1 MLNLDQLILD
11 NYLMLRRTHYFLSAV
26 KPSQVLL
33 TNPVIE
39 FREINLLVPF
49 LDLEDD
55 PAEELLPEL
64 LPELLLKVIHD
75 PHINDLLFIFIVKEN
90 GIEEADLY
98 LNLLLLDISEQNS
111 VSFDKIGVSIIDI
124 REWLADWNI
133 LSPRIDGF
141 YSFFPSLTDY
151 PIPLAECLEDLPQLT
166 LDADQSI
173 VENLYAS
180 RLQKS
185 GELGALAA
193 DSFRRRNWSDSI
205 RLYQKAID
213 YNPFKPSLWVD
224 MSSALLQSGQYLPAK
239 QFIQKAIVL
248 DSSQSIYYNNLGL
261 IHEALGEYSEA
272 IESYQIAI
280 QIDLK
285 DSNSYCNLG
294 NLLIRLN
301 QIGEAEDVYRNGI
314 NANPWHFGLYLNLGN
329 LCLQNDRYTEA
340 IVQYQSAL
348 KYSPNNPDILGN
360 LSIATQNIDPKK
372 SLFYKGKQLEIQKD
386 YPEAIGRYEQVVEI
400 DPFYWE
406 AYLGLCNCYQGQ
418 QEFPKVGLLV
428 EKIGDQIRNRSN
440 QSDFDFDF
448 DFRILDFVLIHKLF
462 SYLNRQDEH
471 PLSRYLVE
479 NSNLFQTT
487 AFSQLFS
494 AVNFPILYESEAEME
509 EIRQHF
515 IQVLEKIKSLDLDLD
530 LEESHI
536 QSELFGLIQGFVHAF
551 INYQCK
557 NDLEIQ
563 CLYATIVEKIL
574 AIRYPQFSQP
584 LSIPALKKGERIRL
598 GYISYHLRG
607 HNGARWA
614 LGWLKNHDRSVFEI
628 YTYHLGDS
636 LDAVTQE
643 FCENAD
649 YFKHLPN
656 EDFLS
661 FSDWLDC
668 VLQSIRQDDLHIL
681 IFPDIGM
688 EVRTILLSKLRL
700 APIQCTAWGHPI
712 TSGSKYVDYY
722 LSSHLMEPD
731 NAQDHYTEKIIR
743 LPNLGLCYP
752 HPCPTQSSR
761 TRSSFDLPDDRII
774 YLSCQSL
781 FKYLPQYDFIYPEI
795 ARQIPNA
802 CFVFLETFYLK
813 SKFNNRLERAFS
825 KVGLSSQNYCQ
836 ILPGQS
842 WQNYIQLQYLSD
854 IYLDTIAWTGGN
866 STLEAI
872 ACALP
877 VVTYPG
883 EFMRSRHSYAIL
895 QQLGVTETIAH
906 SIDEYIEIA
915 VELGRNQGWRQS
927 IANQYKQRQSR
938 LFNDRSVTQ
947 SLDQVLITLF
957 SDIVQ
962 NSSSAHH
969 HKG

>member
-1 MLNLDQLILD
+1 MLNSDPLILD

-26 KPSQVLL
+26 KPSEVLW
-33 TNPVIE
+33 TNPIIE
-39 FREINLLVPF
+39 PREINLLVPF
-49 LDLEDD
+49 LDLEDPSED
-55 PAEELLPEL
+55 LLIG
-64 LPELLLKVIHD
+64 LLLNVIHD

-90 GIEEADLY
+90 EVEEADLY
-98 LNLLLLDISEQNS
+98 LNLLLLDISEKNA

-124 REWLADWNI
+124 GELLADWNI

-180 RLQKS
+180 RLRKS

-193 DSFRRRNWSDSI
+193 NSFRQRNWSDSI
-205 RLYQKAID
+205 QLYQKAID

-272 IESYQIAI
+272 IESYQMAI
-280 QIDLK
+280 EIDLK

-301 QIGEAEDVYRNGI
+301 QIGEAEDVYQNGI

-329 LCLQNDRYTEA
+329 LYLKNDRYKEA

-348 KYSPNNPDILGN
+348 KYSPNNPDIFGN
-360 LSIATQNIDPKK
+360 LSIATQHIDPKK
-372 SLFYKGKQLEIQKD
+372 SLFYQGKQLELQKD
-386 YPEAIGRYEQVVEI
+386 YPEAIDRYEQAVEI

-406 AYLGLCNCYQGQ
+406 AYVGLCNCYQGQ
-418 QEFPKVGLLV
+418 QEFSKVGLLV
-428 EKIGDQIRNRSN
+428 EKIGDRIRNRSN
-440 QSDFDFDF
+440 QSDFDFTT
-448 DFRILDFVLIHKLF
+448 LDFVLIQKLF
-462 SYLNRQDEH
+462 SFLNRQDEH
-471 PLSRYLVE
+471 QLSRYLLE
-479 NSNLFQTT
+479 NSNLFQTS
-487 AFSQLFS
+487 ALSQLFS
-494 AVNFPILYESEAEME
+494 AVNFPILYESEAEMQ

-515 IQVLEKIKSLDLDLD
+515 IQVLKKIQSLDL
-530 LEESHI
+530 EGSNI
-536 QSELFGLIQGFVHAF
+536 QSELFGLSQGFVHAF

-563 CLYATIVEKIL
+563 CLYATIVEKML
-574 AIRYPQFSQP
+574 AIRYPQFTQP

-607 HNGARWA
+607 HNGAAWA

-628 YTYHLGDS
+628 YTYHLGYT

-712 TSGSKYVDYY
+712 TSGSQSVDYY

-731 NAQDHYTEKIIR
+731 NAQDHYTEKVIR
-743 LPNLGLCYP
+743 LPKLGLCYP
-752 HPCPTQSSR
+752 HPCPPKPSQ
-761 TRSSFDLPDDRII
+761 TRSFFDLPEDRII

-802 CFVFLETFYLK
+802 YFVFLEAFYLK

-825 KVGLSSQNYCQ
+825 NIDLSSQNHCQ
-836 ILPGQS
+836 IIPGQS

-866 STLEAI
+866 STLQAI
-872 ACALP
+872 ACGLP

-915 VELGRNQGWRQS
+915 VELGRNQLWRQS
-927 IANQYKQRQSR
+927 IADQYKQRQSR
-938 LFNDRSVTQ
+938 LFDDRSVTQ

-962 NSSSAHH
+962 NSQNSSSAHN